1 LRGARRYVRTKPCLK
16 PIILSSR
23 HAYNTLAVVTIHTA
37 SNRVTSKV
45 KKDRLANAT
54 VLARANI
61 GKGGKV
67 ALLLV
72 TATESK
78 LL

>member
-1 LRGARRYVRTKPCLK
+1 VTKNTT
-16 PIILSSR
+16 LS
-23 HAYNTLAVVTIHTA
+23 A
-37 SNRVTSKV
+37 VTSKL

-61 GKGGKV
+61 GKGGRV

-72 TATESK
+72 TATEGK

>member
-1 LRGARRYVRTKPCLK
+1 
-16 PIILSSR
+16 
-23 HAYNTLAVVTIHTA
+23 VTIHTA

-45 KKDRLANAT
+45 KKDRLTNAT

-61 GKGGKV
+61 GKGGRV

-72 TATESK
+72 TATEGK